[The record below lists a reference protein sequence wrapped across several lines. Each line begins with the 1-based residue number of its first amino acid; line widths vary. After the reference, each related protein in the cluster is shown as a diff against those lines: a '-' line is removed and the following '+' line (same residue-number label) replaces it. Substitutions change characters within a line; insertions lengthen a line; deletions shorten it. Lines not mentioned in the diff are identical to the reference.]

1 MNPNF
6 SNKGTIS
13 TIGTVV
19 VECDTRTR
27 KRIDVMKFVN
37 TSLVYEVTIEIYDAY
52 TSSTV
57 LMTQMTLDAGDHLI
71 EDNPIYLE
79 PGDKITVTCDVT
91 GTTFVITGEDIDL
104 KKR

>member
-6 SNKGTIS
+6 SNKGTVS
-13 TIGTVV
+13 TSGTII

-37 TSLVYEVTIEIYDAY
+37 TSLSYEVTIDVYDAY
-52 TSSTV
+52 SNTTISI
-57 LMTQMTLDAGDHLI
+57 TQMTLSAGDHLI
-71 EDNPIYLE
+71 EDDIIYLE
-79 PGDKITVTCDVT
+79 PGDKITATCDVS
-91 GTTFVITGEDIDL
+91 GTTFIITGEDIDL

>member
-1 MNPNF
+1 MQSNF

-13 TIGTVV
+13 TLGTVI

-27 KRIDVMKFVN
+27 KLVKMMRFRNPSVYEIYIDV
-37 TSLVYEVTIEIYDAY
+37 YDAY

-57 LMTQMTLDAGDHLI
+57 RITDLLLGAGDMLI
-71 EDNPIYLE
+71 EEEEIYLE
-79 PGDKITVTCDVT
+79 PGDKITVSSDIS
-91 GTTFVITGEDIDL
+91 GTTFFITGEDIDL